1 MPYGHRRV
9 LPAINF
15 TYPSMAILGG
25 DPLQHLAGNRASC
38 TNLWGITDRWFGLT
52 SGFVRLTMWLD
63 WLCGFDWLDRLL
75 DSTPLI
81 VSGDSQSCGN
91 KSEYVVTRPCIPLDC
106 ESPLT
111 ITHNDLG

>member
-1 MPYGHRRV
+1 MASQILNDVDDVTVMLRLYFVSRFYGV
-9 LPAINF
+9 
-15 TYPSMAILGG
+15 
-25 DPLQHLAGNRASC
+25 
-38 TNLWGITDRWFGLT
+38 GLT
-52 SGFVRLTMWLD
+52 SGFVRLTMWLN

-91 KSEYVVTRPCIPLDC
+91 KSEYVVTRPCIPLDR